1 MMFFTEIVDIV
12 KSNRMAVQEKAN
24 ELNMET
30 THAYCPQQ
38 NYKYLGCGISDI
50 DADRLI
56 FEFAKNKGVGMK
68 LEEKML
74 ETNMNFI
81 TSITDLYVI
90 GFTREQ
96 VKQLVDDMYDK
107 IEEGA

>member
-1 MMFFTEIVDIV
+1 MND
-12 KSNRMAVQEKAN
+12 
-24 ELNMET
+24 
-30 THAYCPQQ
+30 
-38 NYKYLGCGISDI
+38 
-50 DADRLI
+50 
-56 FEFAKNKGVGMK
+56 K

-107 IEEGA
+107 IEEGNK

>member
-1 MMFFTEIVDIV
+1 
-12 KSNRMAVQEKAN
+12 
-24 ELNMET
+24 
-30 THAYCPQQ
+30 
-38 NYKYLGCGISDI
+38 
-50 DADRLI
+50 
-56 FEFAKNKGVGMK
+56 MK

-74 ETNMNFI
+74 ETNMSFI
-81 TSITDLYVI
+81 TSITDMYVI